1 MAFDGIYLYS
11 LVYDFKKSILN
22 CKIDKINQPEKDEII
37 LTLRKDRQNLK
48 LLISASSK
56 FPRIHLTNINKP
68 NPLQAPM
75 FTMVMRKYL
84 IGGKIT
90 NITQLNGDRIIQLHI
105 ESTDE
110 LGFDSK
116 YILIIEIMGRHSNIT
131 LVRERDNKV
140 MECIKHISSDINTYR
155 VLYPGV
161 NYVYPPASNKVNPF
175 DFEINDIQS
184 YLNNNDINI
193 DERIFSNIFT
203 GISKSLSK
211 CIYENF
217 LQDNNTINGEKIF
230 NFFKNFMKNVENK
243 FEYKIYKD
251 NEVFKDFHCINLSN
265 LEKIYSSISFKSPNE
280 LLDEFFTVKDKQDRL
295 LNRSTDLQKL
305 ISTNIDRCN
314 NKSKKLKNILEECA
328 EKEKYR
334 INGDLLTSYIY
345 MIKKGLKE
353 ISLLNFYSDKEEYL
367 TIKLDENKTP
377 SENIQS
383 LYKKYNKLKKSEE
396 SALGQLEKNEEELQY
411 LNSVMTNILNCENY
425 IEIDDIKKELIETG
439 YLRFKNTGKSN
450 KKDKSSKPMHIISS
464 DGIDIYIGKNNIQ
477 NDYLTLKFANK
488 NHMWFHTK
496 NIPGSHVILCSDNPS
511 DIALEEA
518 GILASYYSKAKN
530 STKVPVDYTKV
541 KNLKKPNGS
550 KPGMVIYHTNYT
562 LYTEPSLYNTL
573 KFEGNK
579 ILNKEHVSENK

>member
-1 MAFDGIYLYS
+1 MALDGIYLYS
-11 LVYDFKKSILN
+11 LVYDLKKSILN
-22 CKIDKINQPEKDEII
+22 SKIDKINQPEKDEVI
-37 LTLRKDRQNLK
+37 LTLRKDRQNIK

-56 FPRIHLTNINKP
+56 FPRIHLTNISKT

-84 IGGKIT
+84 IGGRIT
-90 NITQLNGDRIIQLHI
+90 DITQLNGDRILQLHI

-116 YILIIEIMGRHSNIT
+116 YILIVEIMGRHSNIT

-140 MECIKHISSDINTYR
+140 MECIKHISADINTFR

-161 NYVYPPASNKVNPF
+161 NYVYPPNSNKLNPF
-175 DFEINDIQS
+175 NFSINDFNS
-184 YLNNNDINI
+184 YLNNNDISI
-193 DERIFSNIFT
+193 DEGLFSKVFT
-203 GISKSLSK
+203 GISKFLSIS
-211 CIYENF
+211 IYENF
-217 LQDNNTINGEKIF
+217 LQDNNTINQENIF
-230 NFFKNFMKNVENK
+230 NFFKNFMENLENN
-243 FEYKIYKD
+243 FNFKIYKG
-251 NEVFKDFHCINLSN
+251 NEVFKDFHCIKLSN
-265 LEKIYSSISFKSPNE
+265 LESLYSSISFENPSK

-295 LNRSTDLQKL
+295 LNRSTDLQRL

-314 NKSKKLKNILEECA
+314 NKTKKLKNILKECE
-328 EKEKYR
+328 EKEKYK

-345 MIKKGLKE
+345 MLKKGLKE
-353 ISLLNFYSDKEEYL
+353 ISLLNFYAVEEEYV

-377 SENIQS
+377 SENIQY

-396 SALGQLEKNEEELQY
+396 SALEQLEKNEEELEY
-411 LNSVMTNILNCENY
+411 LNSVMTNILNCESY

-439 YLRFKNTGKSN
+439 YLKFRNINKNN
-450 KKDKSSKPMHIISS
+450 KKDKSSKPIHLISS

-488 NHMWFHTK
+488 NHIWLHTK
-496 NIPGSHVILCSDNPS
+496 NIPGSHVILCNDNPS
-511 DIALEEA
+511 DVALEEA
-518 GILASYYSKAKN
+518 GILAAYYSKAKN

-562 LYTEPSLYNTL
+562 LYTEPSLYSNL
-573 KFEGNK
+573 KIENNK
-579 ILNKEHVSENK
+579 IIK

>member
-1 MAFDGIYLYS
+1 MALDGIYLYS
-11 LVYDFKKSILN
+11 LVYDLKKSILN
-22 CKIDKINQPEKDEII
+22 CKIDKINQPEKDEVI
-37 LTLRKDRQNLK
+37 LTLRKDRKNIK

-56 FPRIHLTNINKP
+56 FPRIHLTNISKP

-84 IGGKIT
+84 IGGRIT
-90 NITQLNGDRIIQLHI
+90 DITQLNGDRILQLHI

-116 YILIIEIMGRHSNIT
+116 YILIVEIMGRHSNIT

-140 MECIKHISSDINTYR
+140 MECIKHISADINTFR

-161 NYVYPPASNKVNPF
+161 NYVYPPNSNKLNPF
-175 DFEINDIQS
+175 NFSINDFNS
-184 YLNNNDINI
+184 YLNNNDISI
-193 DERIFSNIFT
+193 DEGIFSRIFT
-203 GISKSLSK
+203 GISKSLSIS
-211 CIYENF
+211 IYENL
-217 LQDNNTINGEKIF
+217 LQDNNTINRENIF
-230 NFFKNFMKNVENK
+230 NFFKNFMKNLESSFN
-243 FEYKIYKD
+243 FKIYRN
-251 NEVFKDFHCINLSN
+251 NEVFKDFHCIKLSN
-265 LEKIYSSISFKSPNE
+265 LESIYSSISFKNPSE

-295 LNRSTDLQKL
+295 LNRSTDLQRL

-314 NKSKKLKNILEECA
+314 NKTKKLKNILKECE
-328 EKEKYR
+328 EKEKYK

-345 MIKKGLKE
+345 MLKKGLKE
-353 ISLLNFYSDKEEYL
+353 ISLLNFYTDEEEYI
-367 TIKLDENKTP
+367 TITLDENKTP
-377 SENIQS
+377 SENIQY

-396 SALGQLEKNEEELQY
+396 SALEQLKKNEEELQY
-411 LNSVMTNILNCENY
+411 LNSVMTNILNCESY

-439 YLRFKNTGKSN
+439 YLKFKNTNKNN
-450 KKDKSSKPMHIISS
+450 KKDKSSKPIHLLSS

-488 NHMWFHTK
+488 NHMWLHTK

-511 DIALEEA
+511 DVALEEA
-518 GILASYYSKAKN
+518 GILAAYYSKAKN

-550 KPGMVIYHTNYT
+550 KPGMVIYHTNHT
-562 LYTEPSLYNTL
+562 LYTEPSLYNNL
-573 KFEGNK
+573 KIENNK
-579 ILNKEHVSENK
+579 IIK